1 MSININSL
9 HQPPLPAN
17 KLAHSLDDVRLSV
30 RIKAH
35 LPGQDMSNLGV
46 RQEDFEECADAGVNV
61 QEALRAGRSPPV
73 LKDYSDDSGI
83 SFHPSAVARSVAR
96 PTFDGY
102 PAVECLRQSFFSVVG
117 HTFAGIESRR
127 RRAWSHSGAL
137 LPRASICS
145 LLTTPPVGCQDRGV
159 TETCRCW
166 ANKHASPGRRVPGG
180 VPRRGRPR
188 D

>member
-96 PTFDGY
+96 PTFGGY
-102 PAVECLRQSFFSVVG
+102 PAVECLRQSFFQSW
-117 HTFAGIESRR
+117 GIR
-127 RRAWSHSGAL
+127 L
-137 LPRASICS
+137 RASS
-145 LLTTPPVGCQDRGV
+145 PAGGGLGRTPVPSFLGPRSARFSPRHLWGV
-159 TETCRCW
+159 KTE
-166 ANKHASPGRRVPGG
+166 V
-180 VPRRGRPR
+180 
-188 D
+188 